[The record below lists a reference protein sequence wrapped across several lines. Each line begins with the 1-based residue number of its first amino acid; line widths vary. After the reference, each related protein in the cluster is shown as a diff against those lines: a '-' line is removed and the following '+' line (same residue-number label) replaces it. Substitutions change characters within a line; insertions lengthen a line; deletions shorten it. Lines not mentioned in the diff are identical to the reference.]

1 MTDHLPSPV
10 DKTQYIR
17 HIVVDILLTLITCGI
32 YNLWVQYK
40 QMESVNFML
49 KQEKYSFLPWAILT
63 LITCGLYHVYHEYR
77 MTQDICR
84 VLGEPNSNEPLVN
97 LVLSL
102 FALSI
107 VADALQQALINRYFG
122 DDDL

>member
-1 MTDHLPSPV
+1 
-10 DKTQYIR
+10 
-17 HIVVDILLTLITCGI
+17 
-32 YNLWVQYK
+32 YK